1 MYHTEKK
8 NESMDP
14 TFMQRLFCYP
24 VCGKR
29 FIAESGLWAYKGYIR
44 RGKDSKHRVLFCSW
58 GCLRENKRQRA
69 ALIESRRAEKK
80 AAYAASKAE
89 KKRKQEEI

>member
-8 NESMDP
+8 NESMDQ
-14 TFMQRLFCYP
+14 TFMQRLFCCP

-44 RGKDSKHRVLFCSW
+44 RGKDSKYRVLFCS
-58 GCLRENKRQRA
+58 
-69 ALIESRRAEKK
+69 
-80 AAYAASKAE
+80 
-89 KKRKQEEI
+89 

>member
-8 NESMDP
+8 NESMDQ
-14 TFMQRLFCYP
+14 TFMQRLFCCP

-44 RGKDSKHRVLFCSW
+44 RGKDSKYRVLFCSW

-69 ALIESRRAEKK
+69 ALIESRRAAKK